1 MTRFSANLGF
11 LFTELPFLDRFDA
24 AARAGFK
31 AVEFPSPY
39 DHAAED
45 VARAAREA
53 SVDVVLI
60 NLPVGDENQG
70 DVGLTGVPGREAD
83 YADGLETAL
92 DYAAVLD
99 CPRLHTMAGIVPD
112 GLRDDD
118 CMSVFAENLTKAC
131 AVAGEQGRDVMI
143 EPINRVDVPGYILS
157 YQDQARR
164 LIETVRAPNLKL
176 QFDVY
181 HCQIM
186 QGDLARTFKRL
197 MPLIGH
203 VQISDNPGRH
213 EPGTGEINYRYL
225 IPEMDR
231 LGYDGWVGCEYKPKA
246 NTEDSLGWMSG
257 C

>member
-11 LFTELPFLDRFDA
+11 LFTEVPFLVRFDA

-39 DHAAED
+39 DHAAEE
-45 VARAAREA
+45 VARAARDA
-53 SVDVVLI
+53 SLEVVLI
-60 NLPVGDENQG
+60 NLPTGDEDKG

-83 YADGLETAL
+83 YAVSLEKAL
-92 DYAAVLD
+92 HYAAALD

-112 GLRDDD
+112 GMSDED
-118 CMSVFAENLTKAC
+118 CMTVFADNLATAC
-131 AVAGEQGRDVMI
+131 AAAGETGRDIMI
-143 EPINRVDVPGYILS
+143 EPINRLDMPGYILS

-186 QGDLARTFKRL
+186 EGDLARSFKRL
-197 MPLIGH
+197 LPLIGH

-225 IPEMDR
+225 IPEMAR
-231 LGYDGWVGCEYKPKA
+231 LGYDGWIGCEYKPKGA
-246 NTEDSLGWMSG
+246 TEDGLGWMNG
-257 C
+257 Y

>member
-11 LFTELPFLDRFDA
+11 MFGEHAFLDRFDA

-39 DHAAED
+39 AHDADD
-45 VARAAREA
+45 VAKAARDA
-53 SVDVVLI
+53 AVQVVLI
-60 NLPVGDENQG
+60 NLPAGDEDKG

-83 YADGLETAL
+83 YAETLGLAL
-92 DYAAVLD
+92 TYAAALD

-118 CMSVFAENLTKAC
+118 CMGVFADNLAKAC
-131 AVAGEQGRDVMI
+131 TAAGEQGRDIMI
-143 EPINRVDVPGYILS
+143 EPINRLDVPGYILS
-157 YQDQARR
+157 YQDQARE
-164 LIETVRAPNLKL
+164 LIEAVRAPNLKL

-186 QGDLARTFKRL
+186 QGDLARNFERL
-197 MPLIGH
+197 LPLIGH

-225 IPEMDR
+225 IPEFAR
-231 LGYDGWVGCEYKPKA
+231 LGYDGWIGCEYVPQTD
-246 NTEDSLGWMSG
+246 TESGLGWMTAF
-257 C
+257 